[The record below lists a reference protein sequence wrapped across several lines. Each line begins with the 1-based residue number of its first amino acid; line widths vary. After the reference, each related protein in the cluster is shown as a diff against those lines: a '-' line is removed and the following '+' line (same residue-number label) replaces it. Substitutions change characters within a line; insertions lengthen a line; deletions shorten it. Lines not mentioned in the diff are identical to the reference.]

1 MHVTSCGN
9 TVCSVSMRSFER
21 SLLVPRDLKCLASPV
36 RKERKMH
43 PFAVTMQKN
52 TRLRTGSKR
61 DSLICKRS
69 TKKSKLSED
78 EKFLK
83 KFLEELDEQ
92 HKNQK
97 AKGRRDLVEEH
108 TVKKRVPAAERRS
121 AGPQLAS
128 HDSYKRKQDHLRI
141 SSALTIVLF

>member
-1 MHVTSCGN
+1 MN
-9 TVCSVSMRSFER
+9 
-21 SLLVPRDLKCLASPV
+21 PY
-36 RKERKMH
+36 
-43 PFAVTMQKN
+43 AVAMQKN
-52 TRLRTGSKR
+52 TRVRTGTKR
-61 DSLICKRS
+61 VKLQSIN
-69 TKKSKLSED
+69 KKPKLLED
-78 EKFLK
+78 EKFLM

-128 HDSYKRKQDHLRI
+128 DDSYTRKQVHLQI